1 MASSV
6 PSSAMPSIRE
16 LRQAIKASLPPMAK
30 QKAMDQSA
38 MDLRVHQVQPVSE
51 DTPTTFIKVTAVR
64 LAAVADIGRSST
76 CKDSSTKAIAIAV
89 AVKAITTGTGTTTA
103 AKGVVS
109 TASEAKAMVTAE
121 AVSIAAIAAAS
132 MPGIF

>member
-64 LAAVADIGRSST
+64 LAAVADIGRST